1 MSDIGV
7 LPALTGLGWSVTKIP
22 TFQTRVQRS
31 TSGRELRALDY
42 PFPLWQFSLVYDFL
56 RDTPTGSGDGE
67 LRILMGFYA
76 ACQGAFQ
83 TFLYNDPTDNI
94 VTNQGIGIGDGHTAA
109 FQLIRTLSDAA
120 KGPTFSEPI
129 QAPNFSGTF
138 AVMIN
143 GVALSQLGNWS
154 IDTAGVAHFTTAPA
168 AGAVI
173 TASFSYYFRCRF
185 IDDSYQFENFMQNL
199 WSLKKLTFISVRI

>member
-1 MSDIGV
+1 MTDVGV
-7 LPALTGLGWSVTKIP
+7 FPVLAGLGWSVTKAV
-22 TFQTRVQRS
+22 TFQTRIQRS
-31 TSGRELRALDY
+31 ISGRELRALDY
-42 PFPLWQFSLVYDFL
+42 PYPLYQFTLVYDFL

-76 ACQGAFQ
+76 ACQGAFG

-94 VTNQGIGIGDGHTAA
+94 VTNQGIGIGDGHTTA
-109 FQLIRTLSDAA
+109 FQLIRTLSDVA

-129 QAPNFSGTF
+129 QAPNFSASS
-138 AVMIN
+138 AVFIN
-143 GVALSQLGNWS
+143 GVALSQPNWS
-154 IDTAGVAHFTTAPA
+154 IDTAGVVHFTTAPA

-199 WSLKKLTFISVRI
+199 WTVKKLTFISVRI